1 MSLFCQLFLGDAR
14 KSPITQDG
22 TNYWPKYD
30 CNKSSL
36 VRSITFIGLSYRTQA
51 RDCSRIKGAPNNSFT
66 INSSLITDGYLV
78 EEGVKWLFIMESHFK
93 FTLQF
98 LYARASLRS
107 LTVRRGCYTWNPRQ
121 ASPDPPPRKGP
132 KTSLLMTHTC
142 LLLYCLALVAMAAE
156 ARQEKASVYEPREK
170 FNKTITAGSTSASQ
184 GSLSLYLLKTPV
196 ILDEGSL

>member
-30 CNKSSL
+30 CNKSNL

-51 RDCSRIKGAPNNSFT
+51 RDCNRIKGAPNNSFT
-66 INSSLITDGYLV
+66 INSSLITDGYLI

-93 FTLQF
+93 LTLQF

-107 LTVRRGCYTWNPRQ
+107 LTVRGGCYTWNPRQ
-121 ASPDPPPRKGP
+121 ASPDPPPEKGLNFIAND
-132 KTSLLMTHTC
+132 THLLITVLFGFSCHGSRSKAGEGIC
-142 LLLYCLALVAMAAE
+142 LW
-156 ARQEKASVYEPREK
+156 
-170 FNKTITAGSTSASQ
+170 TQ
-184 GSLSLYLLKTPV
+184 GKV
-196 ILDEGSL
+196 Q